1 MRNVFQCT
9 QKEASN
15 INQMFESSSR
25 DGYVVAQEY
34 LEEAKQGD
42 IRLFLMNGKPIE
54 VKGKIA
60 MLNRVQK
67 SGDIRSN
74 IHRGAKAFK
83 GEISDTLLE
92 LAELVKPKLI
102 RDGMFLVGIDVVGN
116 KLMEVNVFRSEEQT
130 SELQSLM

>member
-1 MRNVFQCT
+1 
-9 QKEASN
+9 
-15 INQMFESSSR
+15 
-25 DGYVVAQEY
+25 
-34 LEEAKQGD
+34 
-42 IRLFLMNGKPIE
+42 MNGKPIE

-74 IHRGAKAFK
+74 IHRGATAFK

-116 KLMEVNVFRSEEQT
+116 KLMEVNVFSAGGLGNASDLHKTDVRSEEHT
-130 SELQSLM
+130 SDFQSLTRISY